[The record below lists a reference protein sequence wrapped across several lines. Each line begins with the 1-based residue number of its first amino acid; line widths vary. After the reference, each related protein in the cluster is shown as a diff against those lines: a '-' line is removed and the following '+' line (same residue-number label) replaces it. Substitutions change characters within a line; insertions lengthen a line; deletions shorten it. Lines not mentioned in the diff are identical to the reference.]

1 MAERICEVQIDRL
14 TGPVMRTWN
23 GVVYVI
29 HTFHSLGLSSFS
41 PRICSIGNILDRG
54 VAGHHR

>member
-29 HTFHSLGLSSFS
+29 HTFHSLGLSSFDPGIRRFS
-41 PRICSIGNILDRG
+41 YLLNWS
-54 VAGHHR
+54 VARHHW